1 MNHVDVKVVGVVESS
16 LTDVNLAPRQADES
30 APEASLVFHEEVR
43 EALRNIRPG
52 DKLIV
57 LTWLHRAQRNV
68 LRVHPR
74 GDPNR
79 EPEGVFSTRSP
90 HRPNPVGLHQ
100 VEVTDVDGLRLRV
113 RSLEAVDG
121 TPIIDLKPVL
131 AYEVDRR

>member
-1 MNHVDVKVVGVVESS
+1 MNHVEVKVVGVVESS

-30 APEASLVFHEEVR
+30 APEASLVFDEEVR

-68 LRVHPR
+68 MRVHPR
-74 GDPNR
+74 GDLNR

-131 AYEVDRR
+131 ADEVDRR